1 MATVAVALPRTRRR
15 PRTQPTGGRAG
26 FTDIYFVK
34 RIDNSRLHREV
45 DREKRRECFCLL
57 GLGVLV
63 FLFGLHVSWQSFQ
76 CVRDGYQIEAVKA
89 QRADLEEWN
98 HQLRLEQA
106 SLADPQRID
115 NLARR
120 ELGLASPAPQQVIR
134 VGDAADDTGEVG
146 SPELA
151 RNLPAL
157 GEIPREP

>member
-1 MATVAVALPRTRRR
+1 
-15 PRTQPTGGRAG
+15 
-26 FTDIYFVK
+26 
-34 RIDNSRLHREV
+34 
-45 DREKRRECFCLL
+45 
-57 GLGVLV
+57 
-63 FLFGLHVSWQSFQ
+63 
-76 CVRDGYQIEAVKA
+76 VRDGYQIEAVKA